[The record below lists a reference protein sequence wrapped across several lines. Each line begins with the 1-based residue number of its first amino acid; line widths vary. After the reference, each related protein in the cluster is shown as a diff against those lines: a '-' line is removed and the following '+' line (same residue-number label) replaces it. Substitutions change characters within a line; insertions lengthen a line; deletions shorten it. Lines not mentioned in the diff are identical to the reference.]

1 MDPTLLS
8 IFELGLFF
16 ILFVLNLQL
25 FRSVRFEHL
34 FKKGKTKEIQLV
46 YIIVVIIISYLLTR
60 ALMNLF
66 ELAFL
71 LN

>member
-1 MDPTLLS
+1 MDQTLLS

-25 FRSVRFEHL
+25 FRAVRFEHL
-34 FKKGKTKEIQLV
+34 FQKGKTREIQLV
-46 YIIVVIIISYLLTR
+46 FIIVVIIITFLLTR

-66 ELAFL
+66 ELAFQ